1 MVEPERTGAFV
12 NFRSIFIV
20 AAAAAASV
28 GAHAAEAPMPG
39 KWRITRGVVAPW
51 TDEAGAGAP
60 SLAIGSTVAFG
71 KSYVSGPHPIG
82 CRHARYETTEVPTE
96 GLFQGAGIS
105 SNDAISL
112 GLAGEKF
119 QGVSVSCDAGVFEY
133 HRANENSFVF
143 ALDNRIWTLDRS
155 PGTKASAASPEGVVQ
170 RFLEAHFAGDMGFW
184 PSAIDGKRG
193 YFTKALNEK
202 MTAYFG
208 RITDPDEAP
217 EIDGDP
223 FTDSQDYPARFFV
236 RSDDKAKT
244 GVLVPVDYS
253 DAFTRKTVG
262 YSMKREGGRWLI
274 DDLLFEDNIT
284 LGTSLT
290 R

>member
-1 MVEPERTGAFV
+1 VKSRIIV
-12 NFRSIFIV
+12 IV
-20 AAAAAASV
+20 AAVAAASV
-28 GAHAAEAPMPG
+28 SAYAAEAPIAG

-51 TDEAGAGAP
+51 TDEAGTGAP
-60 SLAIGSTVAFG
+60 SLPVGSTVVFG
-71 KSYVSGPHPIG
+71 KTYVSGPHPIG
-82 CRHARYETTEVPTE
+82 CRHARYEPTEVPTE
-96 GLFQGAGIS
+96 GLFQGAAIS
-105 SNDAISL
+105 TNDAISL
-112 GLAGEKF
+112 GLAGARFK
-119 QGVSVSCDAGVFEY
+119 GVSVTCDAGVFEY
-133 HRANENSFVF
+133 HRADETSFVF

-184 PSAIDGKRG
+184 PNAIDGKRS

-202 MTAYFG
+202 MSAYFG

-223 FTDSQDYPARFFV
+223 FTDSQEYPARFFV
-236 RSDDKAKT
+236 RSDDKAKP

-253 DAFTRKTVG
+253 DAFTRKMVG

-274 DDLLFEDNIT
+274 DDLLFEDN
-284 LGTSLT
+284 LSLTSLLT